1 MMSRPSKI
9 KNTSGIIDYFAKDD
23 YYYPG
28 DPDHQKFTNWYGNGA
43 KELGLEG
50 VVNSEEAKNI
60 FEGKLPNGQVIG
72 VQKGNA
78 IIHDPGRK
86 FSLSAPKSISIMS
99 LVYGDERLIEAHN
112 HAVKNTLD
120 EIERNF
126 LKTRFKKN
134 GEITIEPTGKMVATT
149 IRHELSRDLDP
160 QLHTHVLI
168 ANLTSDDKGK
178 WRTAFFDEMYDNHQF
193 LGLVYRA
200 ELAKL
205 VRDLGYDVELKGQE
219 CFFEIKGVPNALLKS
234 FSQRSEE
241 IRAIAGENATSEQL
255 EKIANRTR
263 KNKIV
268 SEFDHNLGGEWR
280 ERAKQISPNFEK
292 KISSLSVKKDF
303 EKSADDLAVRA
314 VEFAIEHLSERQTVF
329 SRAEIIS
336 AALNDTLS
344 KTTLSEVSK
353 AIDSFLMNKELL
365 SVQRKNLGKNTYTTK
380 ALLEKENAIIRIM
393 TEGKNTFAPI
403 ASDLSKYSEKFHT
416 LNDGQKR
423 SAELILKTKDMVI
436 GIQGFAGTG
445 KTTMLEKVNE
455 IVRAEGYKIIGLSPT
470 GSATRNLADVG
481 GINSQTLE
489 SFLPGYAGYAAGRG
503 TLEGKIPEREKFKD
517 KIVVVDECSMISTS
531 QMKDLITI
539 AKELQFRLVLI
550 GDRRQ
555 LDSVGAGIPFYE
567 LLRNGMVFA
576 DMREIL
582 RQKTENLKS
591 AVYSVIKRQ
600 MEKAFKQL
608 DANIIE
614 TKDVT
619 REAVKQFMSGSSEQR
634 SGTIILTPA
643 NETRERVNKE
653 ISQLL
658 YEERIKEERSKEYL
672 HEIYKNKNLTEAEKT
687 RAYRLKAG
695 DVISFLKNR
704 DFIGVKKGDYCE
716 VTKIDTKDNLITIKT
731 GMFSTE
737 TFNPI
742 KLKGKA
748 EKNYFEVF
756 EKEKRVLYEGDK
768 IAFSRSIPE
777 LGVIN
782 SDNAILKK
790 VGLLDFHL
798 QLQDGSKK
806 GKIIKVRKKSPEA
819 KLIDHSY
826 AVTAH
831 KAQGLTKDN
840 VIAIC
845 ESYRNK
851 LTTQKSFYVE
861 ISRAVHGLTIVADDK
876 EKVLERLEQNTGVQ
890 ISAREH
896 QGVEELGINMIG
908 GSAKKEASLENK
920 IIEQKPQIKPYKTRF
935 FEAKYGP
942 NFAFNEAKK
951 LENLQQAEQFVE
963 NSKIRETVFHGSLH
977 DFDKFD
983 DSFLGSNTKTSVA
996 KQGFFFTNNVETADD
1011 FMQFAEGENPGKK
1024 GIIKCFKLNL
1034 SNPLIIDQKGMTRTI
1049 GDYDNYILQAKFH
1062 GHDGIVIRNTV
1073 DTPYDDMFGG
1083 QHYSGNE
1090 SDVFIVFDKNKI
1102 LDLTKLEMAND
1113 EKIPEIKNNSTSKK
1127 IFAYNFD
1134 RSEIKEHFLSAIKSS
1149 INLDA
1154 KDVDI
1159 ALEKAI
1165 ESQSKKIRFGQNK
1178 TYEVCWHGEAG
1189 YVKNY
1194 KTGEYFDW
1202 GLNSIK
1208 EGRKV
1213 VEVSKEDRERKQLED
1228 KAARTEQEK
1237 QKIAEEKAV
1246 ARKAKSSFEFYSKP
1260 TFLNS
1265 SNNQYLTKK
1274 GINQKT
1280 FEGIRFT
1287 KNNRLVV
1294 PVHDTKGEI
1303 HSLQFIDQDGKKT
1316 FLTGGKKQG
1325 HFFMIDQ
1332 DKVKDSKT
1340 IYLAEGF
1347 ATAATIN
1354 IATGKPVAVSF
1365 DAGNLEHV
1373 LKNLKAAHANK
1384 EFIIAADNDIWK
1396 EHNIG
1401 REKAELA
1408 AQKYGAKV
1416 MLPNFTLAHKDEMPT
1431 DFNDLHKLSGIHEV
1445 QRQIES
1451 HQIIHEHNHDLQI

>member
-86 FSLSAPKSISIMS
+86 FSLSAPKSVSIMS
-99 LVYGDERLIEAHN
+99 LVYEDKRLIEAHN
-112 HAVKNTLD
+112 QAVKNTLD

-168 ANLTSDDKGK
+168 ANLTSDEKGK
-178 WRTAFFDEMYDNHQF
+178 WRTAFFDDMFDNHQF

-241 IRAIAGENATSEQL
+241 IRAIAGENATSEEL

-303 EKSADDLAVRA
+303 EKSADDITVRV

-344 KTTLSEVSK
+344 KTTLYEVSK
-353 AIDSFLMNKELL
+353 AIDSLLMNKELL

-403 ASDLSKYSEKFHT
+403 ASDLSKYSEKFHE

-423 SAELILKTKDMVI
+423 SAELILTTKDAVI

-445 KTTMLEKVNE
+445 KTTMLKKVNE

-531 QMKDLITI
+531 QMKNLITI

-567 LLRNGMVFA
+567 LLRNGMVFT

-600 MEKAFKQL
+600 VEKAFKQL

-619 REAVKQFMSGSSEQR
+619 REAVKQFMSGSAEKRSE
-634 SGTIILTPA
+634 TIILTPA

-716 VTKIDTKDNLITIKT
+716 VTKIDTKENLITIKT
-731 GMFSTE
+731 GIFSTE

-806 GKIIKVRKKSPEA
+806 NKIIKVRKKSPEA

-851 LTTQKSFYVE
+851 LTTQKNFYVE

-876 EKVLERLEQNTGVQ
+876 AKVLERLEQNTGVQ
-890 ISAREH
+890 VSAREH
-896 QGVEELGINMIG
+896 QGVGELGINMV
-908 GSAKKEASLENK
+908 GSPVKKKSENK
-920 IIEQKPQIKPYKTRF
+920 IE
-935 FEAKYGP
+935 
-942 NFAFNEAKK
+942 NEVVK
-951 LENLQQAEQFVE
+951 
-963 NSKIRETVFHGSLH
+963 SS
-977 DFDKFD
+977 
-983 DSFLGSNTKTSVA
+983 
-996 KQGFFFTNNVETADD
+996 
-1011 FMQFAEGENPGKK
+1011 
-1024 GIIKCFKLNL
+1024 
-1034 SNPLIIDQKGMTRTI
+1034 
-1049 GDYDNYILQAKFH
+1049 
-1062 GHDGIVIRNTV
+1062 
-1073 DTPYDDMFGG
+1073 
-1083 QHYSGNE
+1083 
-1090 SDVFIVFDKNKI
+1090 
-1102 LDLTKLEMAND
+1102 
-1113 EKIPEIKNNSTSKK
+1113 EIKKNVIHDYHPN
-1127 IFAYNFD
+1127 
-1134 RSEIKEHFLSAIKSS
+1134 EIKEHFLSAIKSS

-1154 KDVDI
+1154 KDAEI
-1159 ALEKAI
+1159 AISKALENK
-1165 ESQSKKIRFGQNK
+1165 SKKIRFGQK
-1178 TYEVCWHGEAG
+1178 KEYEICWHGEAG

-1194 KTGEYFDW
+1194 KTGDYFDW

-1213 VEVSKEDRERKQLED
+1213 VEVSKEDLTRKEIED
-1228 KAARTEQEK
+1228 KANREEK
-1237 QKIAEEKAV
+1237 EKEKIAEEKAV
-1246 ARKAKSSFEFYSKP
+1246 ATKAKKY
-1260 TFLNS
+1260 
-1265 SNNQYLTKK
+1265 
-1274 GINQKT
+1274 
-1280 FEGIRFT
+1280 FEGFFKASSINTAKNKYLQRKCIDQKVIDGVRFT
-1287 KNNRLVV
+1287 KDDKLVV
-1294 PVHDTKGEI
+1294 PVKDVKGEI
-1303 HSLQFIDQDGKKT
+1303 HSLQFIDDDGKKIY
-1316 FLTGGKKQG
+1316 LKGGKKMG
-1325 HFFMIDQ
+1325 CFFMINA
-1332 DKVKDSKT
+1332 DKINESKE

-1347 ATAATIN
+1347 ATGVSVHMATN
-1354 IATGKPVAVSF
+1354 KPVAITF
-1365 DAGNLEHV
+1365 DAGNIEPV
-1373 LKNLKAAHANK
+1373 LKNLKEIHPNK
-1384 EFIIAADNDIWK
+1384 EFTIAADNDFWAKKNVGI
-1396 EHNIG
+1396 
-1401 REKAELA
+1401 EKAELA
-1408 AQKYGAKV
+1408 AQKYGVKV
-1416 MLPNFTLAHKDEMPT
+1416 IVPSFSLAHKDELPT

-1451 HQIIHEHNHDLQI
+1451 HQIINEHHHDLQI

>member
-9 KNTSGIIDYFAKDD
+9 KNTSDLVGYFAKDD
-23 YYYPG
+23 YYFSNS
-28 DPDHQKFTNWYGNGA
+28 PDHQNLTSWYGSGS

-50 VVNSEEAKNI
+50 VVTSEEAKDI
-60 FEGKLPNGQVIG
+60 FEGKLPNGQIIG
-72 VQKGNA
+72 TQKGNR
-78 IIHDPGRK
+78 IVHDPGRQ
-86 FSLSAPKSISIMS
+86 FSISAPKSVSIMS
-99 LVYGDERLIEAHN
+99 LVYEDKRLIEAHN
-112 HAVKNTLD
+112 QAVKITLD

-134 GEITIEPTGKMVATT
+134 GEINLEATGKMVAAT

-168 ANLTSDDKGK
+168 ANLTSDEKGK
-178 WRTAFFDEMYDNHQF
+178 WRTAFFDEIFDNHQF

-200 ELAKL
+200 ELAKI
-205 VRDLGYDVELKGQE
+205 VKELGYDIELKGKD
-219 CFFEIKGVPNALLKS
+219 CFFEIKGVPNELLKS

-241 IRAIAGENATSEQL
+241 IRTIAGENATSEEL

-280 ERAKQISPNFEK
+280 ERAKQILPNFEK

-303 EKSADDLAVRA
+303 EKSTDDLANRA
-314 VEFAIEHLSERQTVF
+314 VGFAIEHLSERQTVF

-344 KTTLSEVSK
+344 KTTLSEISK
-353 AIDSFLMNKELL
+353 AIDSFLINKELL
-365 SVQRKNLGKNTYTTK
+365 SVQGKNLGKNTYTTK
-380 ALLEKENAIIRIM
+380 ALLEKENAMIKIM

-403 ASDLSKYSEKFHT
+403 VSDLSKYSDKFDK

-423 SAELILKTKDMVI
+423 SAELILTTKDAVI

-455 IVRAEGYKIIGLSPT
+455 IVRAEGYKFIGLSPT
-470 GSATRNLADVG
+470 GAATRNLADVG

-582 RQKTENLKS
+582 RQKTENLKA

-600 MEKAFKQL
+600 MGKAFNQL
-608 DANIIE
+608 DANIVE
-614 TKDVT
+614 TKEVT
-619 REAVKQFMSGSSEQR
+619 REAVKQFISYSSEQR
-634 SGTIILTPA
+634 SETIILTPA

-716 VTKIDTKDNLITIKT
+716 VTKIDTKENLITIKT

-790 VGLLDFHL
+790 IGLLDFHL
-798 QLQDGSKK
+798 QMQDGSKK
-806 GKIIKVRKKSPEA
+806 DKIIKVRRKSPEA
-819 KLIDHSY
+819 RLIDHSY

-831 KAQGLTKDN
+831 KAQGLTKNN

-851 LTTQKSFYVE
+851 LTTQKNFYVE
-861 ISRAVHGLTIVADDK
+861 ISRAVHGLTIIADDK

-896 QGVEELGINMIG
+896 QGIEALGINMIG
-908 GSAKKEASLENK
+908 SPVKKEPE
-920 IIEQKPQIKPYKTRF
+920 
-935 FEAKYGP
+935 
-942 NFAFNEAKK
+942 
-951 LENLQQAEQFVE
+951 
-963 NSKIRETVFHGSLH
+963 SKIE
-977 DFDKFD
+977 KEA
-983 DSFLGSNTKTSVA
+983 TK
-996 KQGFFFTNNVETADD
+996 
-1011 FMQFAEGENPGKK
+1011 
-1024 GIIKCFKLNL
+1024 NL
-1034 SNPLIIDQKGMTRTI
+1034 K
-1049 GDYDNYILQAKFH
+1049 
-1062 GHDGIVIRNTV
+1062 
-1073 DTPYDDMFGG
+1073 
-1083 QHYSGNE
+1083 
-1090 SDVFIVFDKNKI
+1090 
-1102 LDLTKLEMAND
+1102 
-1113 EKIPEIKNNSTSKK
+1113 SKK
-1127 IFAYNFD
+1127 NLIHDYHP
-1134 RSEIKEHFLSAIKSS
+1134 SEIKEHFLNAIKAS
-1149 INLDA
+1149 INIDA
-1154 KDVDI
+1154 KDIDS
-1159 ALEKAI
+1159 ALEKAL
-1165 ESQSKKIRFGQNK
+1165 ENKGKKVRFGKNK
-1178 TYEVCWHGEAG
+1178 IYEVCWHGEAG
-1189 YVKNY
+1189 YVKSY
-1194 KTGEYFDW
+1194 KTTDYFKW

-1208 EGRKV
+1208 EGQKF
-1213 VEVSKEDRERKQLED
+1213 VEISKEEALKKQIENQ
-1228 KAARTEQEK
+1228 KAKEEQEK
-1237 QKIAEEKAV
+1237 QKIAEELKVAARAKKYFEGFFKA
-1246 ARKAKSSFEFYSKP
+1246 SSVNTSQNK
-1260 TFLNS
+1260 
-1265 SNNQYLTKK
+1265 YLQKK
-1274 GINQKT
+1274 GINQKVI
-1280 FEGIRFT
+1280 EGVRFT
-1287 KNNRLVV
+1287 KDDKLAI
-1294 PVHDTKGEI
+1294 PVHDTKGI
-1303 HSLQFIDQDGKKT
+1303 IQSLQIIDSEGKKT
-1316 FLTGGKKQG
+1316 FLTGGKKMG
-1325 HFFMIDQ
+1325 NFFMIDSS
-1332 DKVKDSKT
+1332 KMKDSKE

-1347 ATAATIN
+1347 ATGVSVHMATN
-1354 IATGKPVAVSF
+1354 KPVAVTF

-1373 LKNLKAAHANK
+1373 LKNLKEAHPNK
-1384 EFIIAADNDIWK
+1384 EFTIAADNDLWK
-1396 EHNIG
+1396 ESNIG
-1401 REKAELA
+1401 KEKAELA
-1408 AQKYGAKV
+1408 ARKFGAKV
-1416 MLPNFTLAHKDEMPT
+1416 ILPNFTIAHKDETPT
-1431 DFNDLHKLSGIHEV
+1431 DFNDLHKLSGIKEV
-1445 QRQIES
+1445 QKQIQS
-1451 HQIIHEHNHDLQI
+1451 HQVVINHEHHHDLHI

>member
-9 KNTSGIIDYFAKDD
+9 KNTSDIVGYFAKDD
-23 YYYPG
+23 YYFSNSS
-28 DPDHQKFTNWYGNGA
+28 DHQQLTSWYGSGA

-50 VVNSEEAKNI
+50 VVTSEEAKNI
-60 FEGKLPNGQVIG
+60 FEGKLPNGQIIG
-72 VQKGNA
+72 TQKGNA
-78 IIHDPGRK
+78 VVHDPGRQ
-86 FSLSAPKSISIMS
+86 FSFSAPKSVSVMS
-99 LVYGDERLIEAHN
+99 LVYEDERLIEAHN
-112 HAVKNTLD
+112 KAVKNTLD

-134 GEITIEPTGKMVATT
+134 GEISVESTGKMVAAT

-168 ANLTSDDKGK
+168 ANLTSDEKGK
-178 WRTAFFDEMYDNHQF
+178 WRTAFFDDIFDNHQF

-205 VRDLGYDVELKGQE
+205 VKELGYDIELKGKG
-219 CFFEIKGVPNALLKS
+219 CFFEIKGVPNELLKS

-241 IRAIAGENATSEQL
+241 IRAIAGENATSEEL

-280 ERAKQISPNFEK
+280 ERAKQILPNFEK
-292 KISSLSVKKDF
+292 KISVLSVKKDF
-303 EKSADDLAVRA
+303 EKLPEDLADRA
-314 VEFAIEHLSERQTVF
+314 VAFAIKHLSERQTVF

-344 KTTLSEVSK
+344 KTTLSEVSR
-353 AIDSFLMNKELL
+353 AIDSFIMHKELL
-365 SVQRKNLGKNTYTTK
+365 FVQGKNLGRNTFTTK
-380 ALLEKENAIIRIM
+380 VLLEKENAMIKIM
-393 TEGKNTFAPI
+393 TEGKNTFTPI
-403 ASDLSKYSEKFHT
+403 ASDLSKYSDKFHE

-423 SAELILKTKDMVI
+423 SAELILTTKDAVI

-455 IVRAEGYKIIGLSPT
+455 IVRAEGYKFIGLSPT
-470 GSATRNLADVG
+470 GAATRNLADVG

-517 KIVVVDECSMISTS
+517 KIVVVDECSMISTL

-567 LLRNGMVFA
+567 LLRNGMAFT

-608 DANIIE
+608 DANIVE
-614 TKDVT
+614 TKEVT
-619 REAVKQFMSGSSEQR
+619 REAVKQFMSYSAEKR
-634 SGTIILTPA
+634 IETIILTPA
-643 NETRERVNKE
+643 NETREKVNKE

-672 HEIYKNKNLTEAEKT
+672 HDIYKNKNLTEAEKT

-716 VTKIDTKDNLITIKT
+716 VTKIDTKENLITIKT

-806 GKIIKVRKKSPEA
+806 GKIIKVRRKSPEA
-819 KLIDHSY
+819 RLIDHSY

-831 KAQGLTKDN
+831 KAQGLTKEN

-851 LTTQKSFYVE
+851 LTTQKNFYVE
-861 ISRAVHGLTIVADDK
+861 ISRAVYGLTIIADDK

-896 QGVEELGINMIG
+896 QGVEELGINMV
-908 GSAKKEASLENK
+908 GS
-920 IIEQKPQIKPYKTRF
+920 PIK
-935 FEAKYGP
+935 
-942 NFAFNEAKK
+942 KK
-951 LENLQQAEQFVE
+951 LENKVE
-963 NSKIRETVFHGSLH
+963 NETIKAVSVKKNFVH
-977 DFDKFD
+977 DYH
-983 DSFLGSNTKTSVA
+983 
-996 KQGFFFTNNVETADD
+996 
-1011 FMQFAEGENPGKK
+1011 P
-1024 GIIKCFKLNL
+1024 
-1034 SNPLIIDQKGMTRTI
+1034 
-1049 GDYDNYILQAKFH
+1049 
-1062 GHDGIVIRNTV
+1062 
-1073 DTPYDDMFGG
+1073 
-1083 QHYSGNE
+1083 
-1090 SDVFIVFDKNKI
+1090 
-1102 LDLTKLEMAND
+1102 
-1113 EKIPEIKNNSTSKK
+1113 
-1127 IFAYNFD
+1127 
-1134 RSEIKEHFLSAIKSS
+1134 SEIKEHFLNAIKSS

-1154 KDVDI
+1154 KDIDI
-1159 ALEKAI
+1159 ALEKALKNKS
-1165 ESQSKKIRFGQNK
+1165 EKIRFGQK
-1178 TYEVCWHGEAG
+1178 KIYEVCWHGEAG

-1194 KTGEYFDW
+1194 KTREYFDW

-1208 EGRKV
+1208 EGRKFTQI
-1213 VEVSKEDRERKQLED
+1213 SKEEAEQKQIESEKNRKEKEMER
-1228 KAARTEQEK
+1228 
-1237 QKIAEEKAV
+1237 IAEEKSV
-1246 ARKAKSSFEFYSKP
+1246 AEKAKKYFAGFFKASAINTSQNK
-1260 TFLNS
+1260 
-1265 SNNQYLTKK
+1265 YLQRK
-1274 GINQKT
+1274 GINQRII
-1280 FEGIRFT
+1280 EGVRFT
-1287 KNNRLVV
+1287 KDDKLVV
-1294 PVHDTKGEI
+1294 PVQDVKGEL
-1303 HSLQFIDQDGKKT
+1303 HSLQFISEDGSKIFLKNGKKM
-1316 FLTGGKKQG
+1316 GC
-1325 HFFMIDQ
+1325 FFMIAPE
-1332 DKVKDSKT
+1332 KIKDSKE

-1347 ATAATIN
+1347 ATAVSIHMATN
-1354 IATGKPVAVSF
+1354 KPVAVSF
-1365 DAGNLEHV
+1365 DAGNIEHV
-1373 LKNLKAAHANK
+1373 LRNLKEVHPNK
-1384 EFIIAADNDIWK
+1384 EFTIAADNDLWK
-1396 EHNIG
+1396 EHNVG
-1401 REKAELA
+1401 KEKAEIA

-1416 MLPNFTLAHKDEMPT
+1416 VLPNFTLSHKDEMPT

-1445 QRQIES
+1445 QRQIET
-1451 HQIIHEHNHDLQI
+1451 HQITHEHHNHDLQI

>member
-178 WRTAFFDEMYDNHQF
+178 WRTAFFDEMFDNHQF

-303 EKSADDLAVRA
+303 EKSADDIAVRA

-403 ASDLSKYSEKFHT
+403 ASDLSKYSEKFHE

-423 SAELILKTKDMVI
+423 SAELILTTKDAVI

-445 KTTMLEKVNE
+445 KTTMLKKVNE

-470 GSATRNLADVG
+470 GSATRNLGDIG
-481 GINSQTLE
+481 GIKSQTLE
-489 SFLPGYAGYAAGRG
+489 SFLLPYAGYAAGRG
-503 TLEGKIPEREKFKD
+503 TLEGKIPEREKYKD
-517 KIVVVDECSMISTS
+517 KIVVVDEVSLAGTDKV
-531 QMKDLITI
+531 KDLFTI
-539 AKELQFRLVLI
+539 ARELQFRLVLI

-567 LLRNGMVFA
+567 LLRNGIAFT
-576 DMREIL
+576 DMREIV

-619 REAVKQFMSGSSEQR
+619 REAVKQFMSSSAEQR

-643 NETRERVNKE
+643 NETREKVNKE
-653 ISQLL
+653 ISQLI
-658 YEERIKEERSKEYL
+658 YEERIKEERSKEYS

-687 RAYRLKAG
+687 RSYRLKAG
-695 DVISFLKNR
+695 DIISFLKNR

-716 VTKIDTKDNLITIKT
+716 VTKIDTKENLITIKT
-731 GMFSTE
+731 GIFSTE

-851 LTTQKSFYVE
+851 LTTQKNFYVE
-861 ISRAVHGLTIVADDK
+861 ISRAVHGLIIVADDK
-876 EKVLERLEQNTGVQ
+876 AKVLERLEQNTGVQ

-896 QGVEELGINMIG
+896 QGVGELGINMV
-908 GSAKKEASLENK
+908 GSPVKKKSENK
-920 IIEQKPQIKPYKTRF
+920 IE
-935 FEAKYGP
+935 
-942 NFAFNEAKK
+942 NEVVK
-951 LENLQQAEQFVE
+951 
-963 NSKIRETVFHGSLH
+963 SS
-977 DFDKFD
+977 
-983 DSFLGSNTKTSVA
+983 
-996 KQGFFFTNNVETADD
+996 
-1011 FMQFAEGENPGKK
+1011 
-1024 GIIKCFKLNL
+1024 
-1034 SNPLIIDQKGMTRTI
+1034 
-1049 GDYDNYILQAKFH
+1049 
-1062 GHDGIVIRNTV
+1062 
-1073 DTPYDDMFGG
+1073 
-1083 QHYSGNE
+1083 
-1090 SDVFIVFDKNKI
+1090 
-1102 LDLTKLEMAND
+1102 
-1113 EKIPEIKNNSTSKK
+1113 EIKKNVIHDYHPN
-1127 IFAYNFD
+1127 
-1134 RSEIKEHFLSAIKSS
+1134 EIKEHFLSAIKSS

-1154 KDVDI
+1154 KDAEI
-1159 ALEKAI
+1159 AISKALENK
-1165 ESQSKKIRFGQNK
+1165 SKKIRFGQK
-1178 TYEVCWHGEAG
+1178 KEYEICWHGEAG

-1194 KTGEYFDW
+1194 KTGDYFDW

-1213 VEVSKEDRERKQLED
+1213 VEVSKEDLTRKEIED
-1228 KAARTEQEK
+1228 KANREEK
-1237 QKIAEEKAV
+1237 EKEKIAEEKAV
-1246 ARKAKSSFEFYSKP
+1246 ATKAKKY
-1260 TFLNS
+1260 
-1265 SNNQYLTKK
+1265 
-1274 GINQKT
+1274 
-1280 FEGIRFT
+1280 FEGFFKASSINTAKNKYLQRKCIDQKVIDGVRFT
-1287 KNNRLVV
+1287 KDDKLVV
-1294 PVHDTKGEI
+1294 PLKDVKGEI
-1303 HSLQFIDQDGKKT
+1303 HSLQFIDDDGKKIY
-1316 FLTGGKKQG
+1316 LKGGKKMG
-1325 HFFMIDQ
+1325 CFFMINA
-1332 DKVKDSKT
+1332 DKINESKE
-1340 IYLAEGF
+1340 IYLVEGF
-1347 ATAATIN
+1347 ATGVSVHMATN
-1354 IATGKPVAVSF
+1354 KPVAITF
-1365 DAGNLEHV
+1365 DAGNIDPV
-1373 LKNLKAAHANK
+1373 LKNLKEIHPNK
-1384 EFIIAADNDIWK
+1384 EFTIAADNDFWAK
-1396 EHNIG
+1396 KNVG
-1401 REKAELA
+1401 REKAEMA
-1408 AQKYGAKV
+1408 AQKYGVKV
-1416 MLPNFTLAHKDEMPT
+1416 IVPSFSLAHKDELPT

-1451 HQIIHEHNHDLQI
+1451 HQIINEHHHDLQI